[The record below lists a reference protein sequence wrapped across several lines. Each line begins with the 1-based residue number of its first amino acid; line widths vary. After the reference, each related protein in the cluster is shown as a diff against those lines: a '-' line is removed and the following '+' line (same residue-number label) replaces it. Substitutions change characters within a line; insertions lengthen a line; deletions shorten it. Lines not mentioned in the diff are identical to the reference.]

1 MSQRVNFVSFHAT
14 DYYRRMGMNPAVPRF
29 AAGSVYVPGGWPLD
43 DPGSPV
49 RCEPLTLRCCGF
61 LAHNR
66 QWNHPQIFS
75 PFWRLYYN
83 FAPGHRIRHAG
94 RTIPLT
100 PARFVLVPEN
110 VLFHCESPAGTPG
123 HLFVHFNLLPGWTP
137 HLQEPRTIRADP
149 LLGALAREL
158 AREIAHAAGPR
169 AGHLAA
175 ALVHWVF
182 GRLRGEESSVRAPA
196 PQLRA
201 VLAHIANH
209 LADDLSNP
217 RLARIAGMSLRG
229 FVRAFRAQVGAPPQ
243 AHVRTLRVQEAARRL
258 AHGDESIDQLAE
270 ALGFPNRYYFTRR
283 FTRQIGSSPA
293 AFRHAMQHG
302 VHRE

>member
-1 MSQRVNFVSFHAT
+1 MGVNS
-14 DYYRRMGMNPAVPRF
+14 AVPRP
-29 AAGSVYVPGGWPLD
+29 AAGSVHVPGGWPLD
-43 DPGSPV
+43 DPGSPA

-66 QWNHPQIFS
+66 RWNHPQIFS

-94 RTIPLT
+94 RTISLT

-110 VLFHCESPAGTPG
+110 VLFHCESPTGAPG

-137 HLQEPRTIRADP
+137 RFQEPRTVPADEG
-149 LLGALAREL
+149 LRTLAREL
-158 AREIAHAAGPR
+158 ARATARPAGAR
-169 AGHLAA
+169 VGHLAE

-182 GRLRGEESSVRAPA
+182 GRLRGEVGSARAPA
-196 PQLRA
+196 PKLRA
-201 VLAHIANH
+201 VLAHIAGN
-209 LADDLSNP
+209 LPADLSNP
-217 RLARIAGMSLRG
+217 GLARLAGMSLRA
-229 FVRAFRAQVGAPPQ
+229 FVRAFHEQVGEPPQ
-243 AHVRTLRVQEAARRL
+243 AHVRTVRVQEAARRL
-258 AHGDESIDQLAE
+258 AHTDEPIDHLAD

-293 AFRHAMQHG
+293 AFRQAMQQRVG
-302 VHRE
+302 RE